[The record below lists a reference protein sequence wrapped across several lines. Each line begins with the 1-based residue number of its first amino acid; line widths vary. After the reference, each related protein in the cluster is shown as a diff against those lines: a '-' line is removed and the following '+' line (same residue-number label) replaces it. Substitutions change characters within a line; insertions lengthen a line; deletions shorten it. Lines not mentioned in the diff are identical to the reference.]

1 MKKVLSIVLAAMML
15 LAVVPVTALA
25 VDYIS
30 SVTVAFV
37 APVKGEPAYTDSV
50 MADGQGCY
58 VDSVKWIDADSDVY
72 LTEKDVFEDGEYIVE
87 AVLKAEDGYKFKKAE
102 SLEVTVNG
110 LDPDSVDINEDG
122 SLTVTAKFS
131 CGKSSGGEGLQFL
144 GRVFELIKAAF
155 GALVR
160 MIGTMLGLK

>member
-15 LAVVPVTALA
+15 LAAVPVTALA
-25 VDYIS
+25 VNYIS

-37 APVKGEPAYTDSV
+37 APVKGEPAYADSV
-50 MADGQGCY
+50 MDEGQGCY
-58 VDSVKWIDADSDVY
+58 VESVKWLDADSDVY
-72 LTEKDVFEDGEYIVE
+72 LTEKDVFQDGEYIVE
-87 AVLKAEDGYKFKKAE
+87 AIIKAEDGYKFKKAE
-102 SLEVTVNG
+102 SIEVTVNG
-110 LDPDSVDINEDG
+110 LEPDSVENNEDG

-131 CGKSSGGEGLQFL
+131 CGKSSSGNGLQFL
-144 GRVFELIKAAF
+144 GRVFELVKAAF